1 MDKMKLTTAL
11 LALLLTFVLI
21 ACEEKSDSKK
31 NADNGAKIVRVATQ
45 PGVYAANILLAKVN
59 GYLEDELKNLGV
71 SVRWDSF
78 ASGPPLNEAFA
89 AGEEDI
95 GLVGDV
101 PLLVAKA
108 SGQKTLAFA
117 KNSSGEKTVALTVK
131 AGSAITDLAQLK
143 GKKVAFVKGSY
154 GHHFL
159 GLLLNQAGLTFG
171 DIEQINLP
179 NADIGNA
186 VGSGQADA
194 GVIWEPGLS
203 SNLKNG
209 VVKKVID
216 GTGIKSNNV
225 FFFTTESFAK
235 NNPEILKAY
244 LRTLEKANKF
254 IKDDPHKAAE
264 LLQGEISLPI
274 ETLAELLK
282 LYNYSPYIS
291 DADIAE
297 LKAVEQF
304 NRTQKFSETEVD
316 VDKFVDRSFLESAG
330 ITK

>member
-1 MDKMKLTTAL
+1 MKTRIFLPAAAIV
-11 LALLLTFVLI
+11 ALLLTSALT
-21 ACEEKSDSKK
+21 ACDDKKSDKSTNKGVK
-31 NADNGAKIVRVATQ
+31 TVRVAIQ
-45 PGVYAANILLAKVN
+45 QSVSAASIVLTKVN
-59 GYLEDELKNLGV
+59 GYLEDELKSLGI

-95 GLVGDV
+95 GYVGDV

-117 KNSSGEKTVALTVK
+117 KASYSEKAIALTVK

-143 GKKVAFVKGSY
+143 GKKIAFVRGSY

-159 GLLLNQAGLTFG
+159 GLLLNKAGLTLS
-171 DIEQINLP
+171 DIEQIDLP

-186 VGSGQADA
+186 VGAGQIDA

-216 GTGIKSNNV
+216 ATGIKSNK
-225 FFFTTESFAK
+225 E
-235 NNPEILKAY
+235 EIDNG
-244 LRTLEKANKF
+244 RT
-254 IKDDPHKAAE
+254 
-264 LLQGEISLPI
+264 
-274 ETLAELLK
+274 
-282 LYNYSPYIS
+282 
-291 DADIAE
+291 IATS
-297 LKAVEQF
+297 Q
-304 NRTQKFSETEVD
+304 
-316 VDKFVDRSFLESAG
+316 
-330 ITK
+330 